1 MLRNSTLLFLSLFIS
16 FGLSAQLNSGTLKG
30 KVLDK
35 SSKEPLPFANV
46 VILQGTQQIGGATT
60 DFDGKYTIKP
70 IPPGTYDVKC
80 FFVGYSDRQIS
91 GVKINN
97 NKITFLDMDMS
108 SGSVDLDEVIITGY
122 KVPLIDKDGGASGGT
137 VTRED
142 IAKMPGRS
150 ALSIAT
156 TVGGVSD
163 SGTGDNGAIS
173 IRGSRTSGTVYFID
187 GIKVRGSLNLPKSA
201 IAEVQVLT
209 GGIPANIGDVSGGAI
224 NISTRSSTIPKFFG
238 GIDIITSGFKV
249 GDEIYGLDAFG
260 QTQIEGSFGGP
271 IAFKKDAEGKKLDPF
286 MGFFMSANFRKFED
300 TRPSAIGNVYLK
312 EDVKTDLQANPIRI
326 LSIGGNDFPVYNS
339 DFLRADDFENVKAR
353 KNSDLLGAS
362 VTTKID
368 ITPSS
373 LVTLSIGGSA
383 DYEDRKNYSRLGSV
397 FNYQNNSRTKDL
409 TWRAFARFTQ
419 RFSQVTDEQ
428 ETEESPSSI
437 KNAYYTVSIDYSK
450 EFVKQQHDMHGE
462 DFFNYGYVG
471 KYETFGETNY
481 TREFNPNGTSFL
493 QEDGFLDT
501 LVTYTPGSFNPDLAQ
516 VSSAYF
522 DLLDVQGN
530 YENFEQIQA
539 GGLLN
544 GSAAPTV
551 YSLFINNAGSALSG
565 VVQNNRY
572 DIDDNSQFRLTAAF
586 SGDVGDHALQ
596 LGFEYEQRIDR
607 GYTLTPRGLWG
618 LGRLL
623 TNFHNSEIDF
633 DASPTIT
640 YSNNDFYHDYPSLIA
655 LDDQTAFDKNLR
667 ESLGAAD
674 DATLY
679 LDALDPSQ
687 LSLGFFSADDLFN
700 GGSSLVSY
708 FGYDHLGN
716 KTSGKPSFDDFFT
729 ETDANGFNTRPIGAY
744 EPVYMSGYI
753 MDKFAFDDIIFNI
766 GLRVDRFDANQKVLK
781 DDYVVGEFY
790 TAGEYSD
797 LGEHP
802 LNIGD
807 DYVVYVDDILN
818 PGQINGYRDGDQWF
832 NAQGSAID
840 NPAAIRG
847 SQGIAPAL
855 INPEETGTNLTS
867 KAFKDYDPAITLMP
881 RVSFSFPIS
890 DQAVFFAHYDVL
902 SQRPTTGNRL
912 NPIDYYF
919 IETRTNAVDNPNL
932 QPTKTIDYELG
943 FQQELTRTSA
953 LKIAAF
959 YREMRDMVTTR
970 FLAQSFPRQ
979 YITFRNIDFGT
990 SKGMTFSYDLRQTGN
1005 IWLKANY
1012 TLQFASGTGSNATSN
1027 IDLARTGSPNF
1038 RTVVPL
1044 DFDQRHQLQ
1053 LTMDYRYGDGKD
1065 YNGPVIGNSQIL
1077 ANVGLNMVGNL
1088 GSGTPYTQREGAES
1102 VTGVGFAGLVGG
1114 APNSAR
1120 YPWQFTVNAVLDKTM
1135 SLNFKKDDKEKAS
1148 SGNLNVYLLVNNLFN
1163 TKNVIGVYSTT
1174 GSADDDGYLVTDLA
1188 AQDIDNKNDSQ
1199 SFIDLYKN
1207 RLANAFNYSRARTIQ
1222 LGVRL
1227 DF

>member
-1 MLRNSTLLFLSLFIS
+1 MSL
-16 FGLSAQLNSGTLKG
+16 GLSAQLSSGTLKG
-30 KVLDK
+30 KVFDK
-35 SSKEPLPFANV
+35 GSKEPLPFANV

-60 DFDGKYTIKP
+60 DFDGNYTIKP

-80 FFVGYSDRQIS
+80 FFVGYTDRQIS

-108 SGSVDLDEVIITGY
+108 SGSVDLEEVIITGY

-150 ALSIAT
+150 ALSVAT
-156 TVGGVSD
+156 TVGGVSQA
-163 SGTGDNGAIS
+163 GTGGGVS

-209 GGIPANIGDVSGGAI
+209 GGIPANVGDVAGGAI

-238 GIDIITSGFKV
+238 GIDIISSGFRV
-249 GDEIYGLDAFG
+249 GDDIVGLDAYG

-271 IAFKKDAEGKKLDPF
+271 LAFRKDAEGNKLDPF
-286 MGFFMSANFRKFED
+286 MGFFVSGNFRKFED
-300 TRPSAIGNVYLK
+300 TRPSAIGNWYLK
-312 EDVKTDLQANPIRI
+312 EDVKQDLQANPIRI
-326 LSIGGNDFPVYNS
+326 QSIAGNDFPVYNS

-353 KNSDLLGAS
+353 KNSDLLGVSLA
-362 VTTKID
+362 TKID

-373 LVTLSIGGSA
+373 LVSLSLGGSA
-383 DYEDRKNYSRLGSV
+383 DYVDRLNYSRLGSV
-397 FNYQNNSRTKDL
+397 FNYQNNSNTKDL
-409 TWRAFARFTQ
+409 TWRTFVRFTQ
-419 RFSQVTDEQ
+419 RFSQDTDEKQ
-428 ETEESPSSI
+428 TQDSPASI
-437 KNAYYTVSIDYSK
+437 KNAYYTVSVDYSK
-450 EFVKQQHDMHGE
+450 RFAKTQHERHGE
-462 DFFNYGYVG
+462 DFFNYGHIG

-501 LVTYTPGSFNPDLAQ
+501 LIQFTPGDLNPDLAQ

-522 DLLDVQGN
+522 DLLDAEGN
-530 YENFEQIQA
+530 YNNFEQIQA

-544 GSAAPTV
+544 GDAAPTV
-551 YSLFINNAGSALSG
+551 YNLFINNAGSALG
-565 VVQNNRY
+565 GDAQNNTY
-572 DIDDNSQFRLTAAF
+572 NIVDNAQFRLTAAG
-586 SGDVGDHALQ
+586 SADVGDHAIQ
-596 LGFEYEQRIDR
+596 IGFEYEQRVDR
-607 GYTLTPRGLWG
+607 GYGLAPRGLWN

-633 DASPTIT
+633 DANPTIT
-640 YSNNDFYHDYPSLIA
+640 YFNNDFYHDYPALISF
-655 LDDQTAFDKNLR
+655 DDQTAFDKNLR
-667 ESLGAAD
+667 ESLGAAE

-679 LDALDPSQ
+679 IDALDPSQ
-687 LSLGFFSADDLFN
+687 LSLDYFSADDLFN
-700 GGSSLVSY
+700 GGSSLVNY

-716 KTSGKPSFDDFFT
+716 KTTGKPSFDDFFT
-729 ETDANGFNTRPIGAY
+729 ETDENGFKTRPIGAY
-744 EPVYMSGYI
+744 EPIYMAGYV
-753 MDKFAFDDIIFNI
+753 MDKFAFDDIIFNV

-790 TAGEYSD
+790 TAGEYGD

-802 LNIGD
+802 GNIGD
-807 DYVVYVDDILN
+807 DYVVYVDDIFN

-832 NAQGSAID
+832 NAQGVAID

-847 SQGIAPAL
+847 PQGIAPAL

-867 KAFKDYDPAITLMP
+867 NSFKDYDPAIVVMP

-902 SQRPTTGNRL
+902 SQRPTAGNRL

-919 IETRTNAVDNPNL
+919 IQSRTNEVNNPNL

-990 SKGMTFSYDLRQTGN
+990 SKGVTLSYDLRQTGN
-1005 IWLKANY
+1005 VWLKANY

-1038 RTVVPL
+1038 RTVIPL
-1044 DFDQRHQLQ
+1044 DFDQRHALQ
-1053 LTMDYRYGDGKD
+1053 LTMDYRYGEGKD

-1077 ANVGLNMVGNL
+1077 ANAGLNIVGNL
-1088 GSGTPYTQREGAES
+1088 GSGTPYTQREGAS
-1102 VTGVGFAGLVGG
+1102 SLTGVGFAGLVGG

-1163 TKNVIGVYSTT
+1163 TQNVIGVYSTT
-1174 GSADDDGYLVTDLA
+1174 GSPDDDGYLVTDLA
-1188 AQDIDNKNDSQ
+1188 VQDIDNKNDSE
-1199 SFIDLYKN
+1199 SFVNLYN
-1207 RLANAFNYSRARTIQ
+1207 TRLANPFNFSQARTIQ